1 MNRDKALTL
10 RNLLKY
16 LNGGCS
22 LLSINKSLHTD
33 FTKKDIDTPLT
44 VKQVIIILESLKY
57 KTYNLPMLSSA
68 FKNQDNDVYTNI
80 ALNIGAI
87 KNAER
92 LDNNATRMDLANY
105 VYKIIYG
112 QNK

>member
-1 MNRDKALTL
+1 MLA
-10 RNLLKY
+10 
-16 LNGGCS
+16 
-22 LLSINKSLHTD
+22 INKSLHTD

>member
-1 MNRDKALTL
+1 M
-10 RNLLKY
+10 
-16 LNGGCS
+16 
-22 LLSINKSLHTD
+22 LSINKSLHTD

-80 ALNIGAI
+80 GAI